1 MPAACGS
8 VCYFVNIVSLP
19 RSYANTF
26 VWLCS
31 LPFMSG
37 NRHAFYFELS
47 KSLLFVYCCFF
58 RTALK
63 YITAKQDVTSRVDN
77 SPKTLLESWLTSSDV
92 DSKDVLAMVCDMLLA
107 GIDTVSYFK

>member
-1 MPAACGS
+1 MLTLFFGYVPYHSCLEIDTLS
-8 VCYFVNIVSLP
+8 I
-19 RSYANTF
+19 
-26 VWLCS
+26 
-31 LPFMSG
+31 
-37 NRHAFYFELS
+37 FYFELS